1 MLFDIMNEQKESNG
15 GSGSALTTTRHRTP
29 TTSLSTLNLFDEKQI
44 AAAENFLTRIMRS
57 EKGGIKSVNDGLAI
71 MMRANDLQLPFST
84 CIEHIHVING
94 KTGVDVHI
102 IKALLSRAGV
112 TWECTKDYAP
122 QYQYTDGDNIYN
134 ETQLPTYCVKCRSA
148 KEAEA
153 ATTNDV
159 VGVYPLRWYAD
170 LKGNVYNQFG
180 LNDKCVIALNKI
192 QALKLANEGKFPVIR
207 IAARPIDYV
216 TEYKFTRYFNTNG
229 KERIQE
235 AISHFSFSEA
245 QSADMFSKDTYKKY
259 PRVMVGHR
267 AFVYGARDIAS
278 DLLMGVMETTELKSI
293 EGIDLAPED
302 YSYIEVPTTEGKLG
316 SDFDIDGQNN

>member
-1 MLFDIMNEQKESNG
+1 MNEQKESNG
-15 GSGSALTTTRHRTP
+15 GSSSALTTTKHRTP
-29 TTSLSTLNLFDEKQI
+29 TTSLSALNLFDEKQI
-44 AAAENFLTRIMRS
+44 AAAEAFLNRIIRS

-94 KTGVDVHI
+94 KTGVDIHI

-112 TWECTKDYAP
+112 TWKCTKDYAP

-153 ATTNDV
+153 ATTEDV

-180 LNDKCVIALNKI
+180 INDKCIIALNKI

-216 TEYKFTRYFNTNG
+216 TEFKLTRYRMING
-229 KERIQE
+229 KERVQE

-245 QSADMFSKDTYKKY
+245 QAADMFTKDTYKKY
-259 PRVMVGHR
+259 PRIMIGHR

-293 EGIDLAPED
+293 EDIDLSPED
-302 YSYIEVPTTEGKLG
+302 YSYIEDTATDNSC
-316 SDFDIDGQNN
+316 SDFDNDGQN